1 MKYSDIDIAKVKS
14 SGDIRDFIPGA
25 QNSRATCYVRCPE
38 CGTEGKGKGLSV
50 VHKAGKDF
58 AHCFHCGFSLSG
70 AVAACMYYDFNNDK
84 KKYPEAIKRVAERSG
99 VVLLSDDEKL
109 TKEVSRQK
117 KLQAKSFCE
126 RQLEGSGLTV
136 EDVMVKV
143 KQPNGGYTL
152 EPAFRKGSLDFYGNI
167 RPGDDE
173 MLIYYYRLDGTME
186 MYATRGARGALRPY
200 IRIRYSNPEL
210 HTPKDAKRSCKY
222 LTPKG
227 APTKFYFPQR
237 IRDAYNEER
246 HIETLVIQEG
256 EKKAEK
262 ACKHGVMSI
271 GIQGIYNIGN
281 KESGLPA
288 DLQYIV
294 QRCGVRNVVLLMD
307 SDWCDLSKNLR
318 PDEPVDFRPRQFAG
332 AAKKFKKYVNSLHN
346 QNINV
351 DVYFGHINENDRG
364 DKGVDDLLCGLLKG
378 KEDELARDID
388 FALHAHDGIGKYCS
402 IHNIS
407 TLSDLK
413 IEDFWLLNDRDAFFE
428 KYFKLLEPLKIFKFD
443 RFRYKVDDGKVILA
457 SKYTTDANFWSVTTN
472 ENSGKKNISLDT
484 FEALKFVN
492 EAGYYRIRTADM
504 ERGRYGFV
512 RIEDGVVHQSDSVEI
527 RDFVWNYILQST
539 KDKDIRN
546 HFSARLTSDLGDDKL
561 ERLDKLEDEIEV
573 FTPFLQNLY
582 FKNGMLSVTP
592 NGIEWSSAI
601 LGHVWEAHVL
611 GHRFSRVKIIDKI
624 EYSPENGFEIY
635 MTADGEKCEILK
647 FLCCTS
653 NFWWKKTD
661 LTPLEQQEFSQHLVN
676 KITALGYLICDYKF
690 LTELKAVIAM
700 DGELS
705 DVGQSN
711 GRTGKSLIGD
721 ILLHIKGRDSRARV
735 DGRNTK
741 NDDDFVFSDVTLMSR
756 VVFIDDVN
764 VNFNFER
771 FYNAVTGD
779 LTVNPKGRSRF
790 TIPRGKSPKFYITT
804 NHAINGSQSRS
815 SQERIVYMGFSNYFG
830 GKTTPIEEFGHVLFS
845 DWDDEQWNLF
855 FNLMAEC
862 VYYYFVSMQ
871 SGWAQPGQGCVLPPM
886 HDIMLRTLRQ
896 QMSES
901 IYQWAEVYFDSTSNH
916 INLKVPRGEM
926 FEDFKRH
933 FPDARSG
940 ISQANFKTKLCFYC
954 QFKGFHFNPN
964 KLNKEGKS
972 FRHWYND
979 HQGES
984 FIGTADKSGGVEYFS
999 IYDTEHALREPF

>member
-1 MKYSDIDIAKVKS
+1 MKYSELDIAKVKS
-14 SGDIRDFIPGA
+14 AGDIREFIPGA
-25 QNSRATCYVRCPE
+25 SPTRATSYVRCPE

-70 AVAACMYYDFNNDK
+70 AIAACMYFDFANDK
-84 KKYPEAIKRVAERSG
+84 KKYPEAIKLVAERSG
-99 VVLLSDDEKL
+99 VPLLSDDEKL

-143 KQPNGGYTL
+143 KQPNGGFTL
-152 EPAFRKGSLDFYGNI
+152 EPAFRRGSLDGFGNI

-186 MYATRGARGALRPY
+186 QYATRGARGALRPY

-378 KEDELARDID
+378 KEDELAKDID
-388 FALHAHDGIGKYCS
+388 FALHAHNGVGKYCS

-413 IEDFWLLNDRDAFFE
+413 IEDFWLLNERDEFFE
-428 KYFKLLEPLKIFKFD
+428 KYYKLLAPLRQFRFGRFLYKID
-443 RFRYKVDDGKVILA
+443 ENGKVILA
-457 SKYTTDANFWSVTTN
+457 SKYTTDAEFWSVTTN
-472 ENSGKKNISLDT
+472 ENTGKKSVSLDT
-484 FEALKFVN
+484 YEALKFIN
-492 EAGYYRIRTADM
+492 EAGFYRIHTADLDK
-504 ERGRYGFV
+504 GRYDFV
-512 RIEDGVVHQSDSVEI
+512 RIEDGVVNPSSAVEV
-527 RDFVWNYILQST
+527 REFVWAYILQST
-539 KDKDIRN
+539 KDPDVRN

-561 ERLDKLEDEIEV
+561 ERLERIEDD
-573 FTPFLQNLY
+573 FDDFRPYLQNFY
-582 FKNGMLSVTP
+582 FSNGMLSMTA
-592 NGIEWSSAI
+592 NGIEWNSAI
-601 LGHVWEAHVL
+601 LGQVWSDKVIKHK
-611 GHRFSRVKIIDKI
+611 FTRVPIIDHVD
-624 EYSPENGFEIY
+624 YSPEKGFKLYATPE
-635 MTADGEKCEILK
+635 GGKCDFFK
-647 FLCCTS
+647 FLCYVS
-653 NFWWKKTD
+653 DFWWHKSEISE
-661 LTPLEQQEFSQHLVN
+661 LEQQEYNQHLLN
-676 KITALGYLICDYKF
+676 KITAIGYLLCDYKYQ
-690 LTELKAVIAM
+690 TELKAVIAM

-711 GRTGKSLIGD
+711 GRTGKSLVGSAISKVVEQTT
-721 ILLHIKGRDSRARV
+721 I

-741 NDDDFVFSDVTLMSR
+741 NDDDFIYSNVTLR
-756 VVFIDDVN
+756 TRNIFLDDVN

-771 FYNAVTGD
+771 FYFAITGD
-779 LTVNPKGRSRF
+779 LAVNPKARARF
-790 TIPRGKSPKFYITT
+790 TIPSEKSPKFYITT
-804 NHAINGSQSRS
+804 NHAINGSQTRS
-815 SQERIVYMGFSNYFG
+815 SQERIIYMSFSNYFNEQRH
-830 GKTTPIEEFGHVLFS
+830 PIDVFGHQLFA
-845 DWDDEQWNLF
+845 DWDHEQWNLF
-855 FNLMAEC
+855 YNFMAEC
-862 VYYYFVSMQ
+862 VYLYFVSMQ
-871 SGWAQPGQGCVLPPM
+871 NGWARQGQGCVLPPM

-972 FRHWYND
+972 FRHWISE

>member
-1 MKYSDIDIAKVKS
+1 MKYSELDIAKVKAA
-14 SGDIRDFIPGA
+14 GDIRDFIPGA
-25 QNSRATCYVRCPE
+25 STSRTTSYVRCPE
-38 CGTEGKGKGLSV
+38 CGAEGKGKGLSI
-50 VHKAGKDF
+50 VHKSGKDF

-70 AVAACMYYDFNNDK
+70 AVAACMYYDFANDK
-84 KKYPEAIKRVAERSG
+84 KKYPEAIKRVAERAG
-99 VVLLSDDEKL
+99 VPLFSDDEKL

-143 KQPNGGYTL
+143 KQPDGTFTL
-152 EPAFRKGSLDFYGNI
+152 EPAFRRGSLDVYGNI

-186 MYATRGARGALRPY
+186 QYATRGARGALRPY

-210 HTPKDAKRSCKY
+210 HTPKDAKRTCKY

-227 APTKFYFPQR
+227 APTKFYFPQK
-237 IRDAYNEER
+237 IRDAYNEEQ

-307 SDWCDLSKNLR
+307 SDWCDLSKNLK
-318 PDEPVDFRPRQFAG
+318 PDEPVDFRPRQFSG

-346 QNINV
+346 ESINV

-378 KEDELARDID
+378 KEDELASDID
-388 FALHAHDGIGKYCS
+388 FALHAHNGVGKYCS

-413 IEDFWLLNDRDAFFE
+413 IDDFWMLNDRDAFFE
-428 KYFKLLEPLKIFKFD
+428 KYHDLLAPLNKFKFG
-443 RFRYKVDDGKVILA
+443 RFLYKFDDDGKIVLA
-457 SKYTTDANFWSVTTN
+457 SKYTTDAEFWTVNVNDNT
-472 ENSGKKNISLDT
+472 GKKSISLDT
-484 FEALKFVN
+484 YEALRFIN
-492 EAGYYRIRTADM
+492 EAGFYRIHTDDM
-504 ERGRYGFV
+504 EKDKYGFV
-512 RIEDGVVHQSDSVEI
+512 CIEDGVVSEVAPHNI
-527 RDFVWNYILQST
+527 RDFVWDYIRQSA
-539 KDKDIRN
+539 KDRDVLN
-546 HFSARLTSDLGDDKL
+546 HFSARLTSDLGEDKL
-561 ERLDKLEDEIEV
+561 ERLEMIKDEFDI
-573 FTPFLQNLY
+573 FLPDQQNVY
-582 FKNGMLSVTP
+582 FKNGMLTITP
-592 NGIEWSSAI
+592 NGIEWNCAI
-601 LGHVWEAHVL
+601 LGRVWEKKLINHK
-611 GHRFSRVKIIDKI
+611 FSRIRIIDRV
-624 EYSPENGFEIY
+624 EYDAEKGFLVVP
-635 MTADGEKCEILK
+635 TAAGSQCDFFNFIR
-647 FLCCTS
+647 CTS
-653 NFWWKKTD
+653 NFWWHKTEMSA
-661 LTPLEQQEFSQHLVN
+661 LETQEFNQHIMN
-676 KITALGYLICDYKF
+676 KITAIGYLLCDYKYK
-690 LTELKAVIAM
+690 TELKAVIAM

-711 GRTGKSLIGD
+711 GRTGKSLVGD
-721 ILLHIKGRDSRARV
+721 AIRNVVEQAPI

-741 NDDDFVFSDVTLMSR
+741 NDDDFIFSNVTPRTRNIFL
-756 VVFIDDVN
+756 DDVN

-771 FYNAVTGD
+771 FYFAITGD
-779 LTVNPKGRSRF
+779 LSVNPKGRSRF
-790 TIPRGKSPKFYITT
+790 IIPREKSPKFYITT
-804 NHAINGSQSRS
+804 NHAINGSQTRS
-815 SQERIVYMGFSNYFG
+815 SQERIVYMSFSNFFG
-830 GKTTPIEEFGHVLFS
+830 GKTTPIIHFGHQFFVEWDEHQWDLFY
-845 DWDDEQWNLF
+845 NF
-855 FNLMAEC
+855 MAEC
-862 VYYYFVSMQ
+862 VYLYFVSRQ
-871 SGWAQPGQGCVLPPM
+871 NGWSQRGQGCILPPM

-901 IYQWAEVYFDSTSNH
+901 IYQWAEVYFDDSTHH
-916 INLKVPRGEM
+916 INFRVQRGEM

-940 ISQANFKTKLCFYC
+940 ISQANFKTKLQFYC
-954 QFKGFHFNPN
+954 QFKGYHFNPN

-999 IYDTEHALREPF
+999 IYDSEHALREPF